1 MTSTSYQHAID
12 SGVYL
17 NGVDSSHIGARLP
30 VERSEIGN
38 PSVFLII
45 GQSNGGNH
53 GETKH
58 AARRSVFNFNP
69 FDGLCYRACDP
80 LLGATGDGGSPWC
93 MLGDALIA
101 DGFAQS
107 ILLCT
112 LSVGGATVGE
122 WAPGGTYHHR
132 MIYGIE
138 RLREAGFHPSYVL
151 WHQGE
156 ADALYGTSEYSYA
169 NAFRALARSLRDLDI
184 RAPIY
189 VAIASYFAVPEGYGA
204 SQAVI
209 RRAQQSLIRPEDV
222 ILPGPDTDL
231 IGDRFDGCHMGSTG
245 LQEHAQM
252 WQTCLRGTR
261 HRWDATVPVPRSPSD
276 AAKS

>member
-1 MTSTSYQHAID
+1 MLSCHEYRTKTASASNRMSSVSYQHAID

-17 NGVDSSHIGARLP
+17 RGVDSSRVGARLP
-30 VERSEIGN
+30 VTHDEIRD
-38 PSVFLII
+38 PSVLLII

-58 AARRSVFNFNP
+58 TARRSVFNFNP

-101 DGFAQS
+101 DGFARS
-107 ILLCT
+107 ILLCP
-112 LSVGGATVGE
+112 LSVGGATVGD
-122 WAPGGTYHHR
+122 WAPGGIYHHR

-138 RLREAGFHPSYVL
+138 KLREAGFHPSYVL

-156 ADALYGTSEYSYA
+156 ADALHGTSADQYVS
-169 NAFRALARSLRDLDI
+169 AFRALARSLRVLMF
-184 RAPIY
+184 APIY
-189 VAIASYFAVPEGYGA
+189 VATASYFAVPEGYGA

-209 RRAQQSLIRPEDV
+209 RRAQQSVISPEDA

-231 IGDRFDGCHMGSTG
+231 IKDRFDGCHT
-245 LQEHAQM
+245 
-252 WQTCLRGTR
+252 
-261 HRWDATVPVPRSPSD
+261 
-276 AAKS
+276 

>member
-1 MTSTSYQHAID
+1 MSFPSYQHAID

-17 NGVDSSHIGARLP
+17 RGVDSSRVGARLP
-30 VERSEIGN
+30 VTRNEIGD
-38 PSVFLII
+38 PSVLLII

-53 GETKH
+53 GETRH
-58 AARRSVFNFNP
+58 VARQAVFNFNP

-107 ILLCT
+107 ILLCP

-122 WAPGGTYHHR
+122 WAPGGTYHRR

-138 RLREAGFHPSYVL
+138 KLREAGFHPSYVL

-156 ADALYGTSEYSYA
+156 ADALYGTSEDHYA
-169 NAFRALARSLRDLDI
+169 DAFRALVRSLRDLDI

-189 VAIASYFAVPEGYGA
+189 IATASYFAVPEGYGA

-209 RRAQQSLIRPEDV
+209 RRAQHSLISSEDL

-231 IGDRFDGCHMGSTG
+231 IRDRFDGCHMGSTG
-245 LQEHAQM
+245 LRQHARM

-261 HRWDATVPVPRSPSD
+261 HR
-276 AAKS
+276 